1 MHAHFS
7 AIHAAGIFLAVL
19 VWGTLW
25 RLLAAHMMASKN
37 QSLAQLGQ
45 AMVFQY

>member
-7 AIHAAGIFLAVL
+7 AVSAASVFLAVL

-25 RLLAAHMMASKN
+25 RLAAAHMVASSN
-37 QSLAQLGQ
+37 TTLQHLGQ
-45 AMVFQY
+45 AMAFQY